1 MSGGWGVKR
10 GARVGRT
17 RDGCRAVMP
26 GKVLGRSL
34 GTLWDGWLGRAAGVG
49 LGLGI
54 VGALLSLTPGV
65 LEFDENVGLGALFAM
80 RGAVDRPAG
89 VVVVSISLDSAL
101 AVGQT
106 NELDEWPREL
116 HAKLIDRLASAGA
129 AGIAFDVLFEESRP
143 GDGDRRLAQ
152 AIREAHNVLLFE
164 RLADEPSAV
173 GTAERRVLP
182 LPELKAN
189 ALGSAPFILPKVPIR
204 VGQYW
209 TFGRAAADWPSLP
222 VVAIQAYLLGSY
234 QAFVTE
240 LEHAK
245 PGVSTGWPRT
255 RAEVVAAGR
264 LELLVETVRRAFQAE
279 PALAAAVR
287 GALDRMPPR
296 QATPLR
302 VLLDV
307 YTGQDSRYLNYYG
320 PARTVRTL
328 PYDQVENGA
337 DGLDVAGKMVFVG
350 FSETR
355 QPDQQDDFLSVFS
368 QQTGVNLSGVEVGAT
383 AFANLLDSRSLR
395 PLPMWLHL
403 TLMLLLGLLVG
414 VVLWPLRNSR
424 ALLTALLVAGAYSGF
439 AYWQFVAYSQWWPL
453 AVPLFVQLPA
463 AVALVLWRNHSDLAQ
478 QQQRVHTALGYYV
491 PTAVAR
497 RLAEQTTSMEASRQ
511 LLHGTCL
518 VTDAEQ
524 YTALAER
531 LGPDPLAGLMND
543 YYSVLFRIVE
553 EYGGE
558 ISDTAG
564 DSMIAVWATAEPDPK
579 VRERALH
586 ASVAIIE
593 RIEAFNRR
601 RPDTQLPTRIGLESG
616 ELVIGNIGAE
626 QRYEYRAIGD
636 IVNTAARIQGL
647 NGVLGTRV
655 LVSAATLPSVDS
667 QTRDVGTFLL
677 RGKRLPVRIYE
688 PLATARVAFDSSAF
702 AAFAFALAAFRGG
715 QWAEA
720 HHRFAALAQRRFD
733 DGPTRYY
740 AELAQQYLREPPAAW
755 NGAVIVTVK

>member
-1 MSGGWGVKR
+1 M
-10 GARVGRT
+10 T
-17 RDGCRAVMP
+17 

-34 GTLWDGWLGRAAGVG
+34 GSLWDGRLGRAAAVG

-54 VGALLSLTPGV
+54 IGVLLSLTPGV
-65 LEFDENVGLGALFAM
+65 LEFDENAGLGALFAM
-80 RGAVDRPAG
+80 RGAVDSPAD
-89 VVVVSISLDSAL
+89 VVVISISLDSAA

-116 HAKLIDRLASAGA
+116 HAKLIDRLALAGA
-129 AGIAFDVLFEESRP
+129 AVIAFDVLFEESRP
-143 GDGDRRLAQ
+143 GDGDGRLAQ
-152 AIREAHNVLLFE
+152 AIREAHTVLLFE
-164 RLADEPSAV
+164 RLAGEPSAV
-173 GTAERRVLP
+173 GMRERRVLP
-182 LPELKAN
+182 LPELKAG

-204 VGQYW
+204 VGQFW

-222 VVAIQAYLLGSY
+222 VVAIQAYLLDSY
-234 QAFVTE
+234 EAFVAE
-240 LEHAK
+240 LERAK
-245 PGVSTGWPRT
+245 PGVSAGWPRT
-255 RAEVVAAGR
+255 RADVVAGGR
-264 LELLVETVRRAFQAE
+264 LESLVETIRRAFQSH
-279 PALAAAVR
+279 PQLAAGVR
-287 GALDRMPPR
+287 SALDRMPLQ
-296 QATPLR
+296 QAAPLR

-307 YTGQDSRYLNYYG
+307 YAGEDSRYLNYYG
-320 PARTVRTL
+320 PARTVRTI

-337 DGLDVAGKMVFVG
+337 DGLAVAGKMVFVG

-383 AFANLLDSRSLR
+383 AFANLLDSRSLQ
-395 PLPMWLHL
+395 PLPMWVHL
-403 TLMLLLGLLVG
+403 TLVLSFGLLVG
-414 VVLWPLRNSR
+414 VALWPLRSSR
-424 ALLTALLVAGAYSGF
+424 ALLAALLLVGAYGGF
-439 AYWQFVAYSQWWPL
+439 AYWQFVVYSQWWPL

-463 AVALVLWRNHSDLAQ
+463 AVALVLWRNFRELAQ
-478 QQQRVHTALGYYV
+478 QRQRVHTALGYYV

-497 RLAEQTTSMEASRQ
+497 RLAEQSTAMEAGRQ

-531 LGPDPLAGLMND
+531 LRPDPLAALMND
-543 YYSVLFRIVE
+543 YYSVLFRVVE

-564 DSMIAVWATAEPDPK
+564 DSMVAVWATAEPDAS
-579 VRERALH
+579 VRERALR
-586 ASVAIIE
+586 ASVAMME
-593 RIEAFNRR
+593 RIDAFNRQ

-616 ELVIGNIGAE
+616 ELVVGNIGAE

-655 LVSAATLPSVDS
+655 LVSAATLPVVDS

-677 RGKRLPVRIYE
+677 RGKRLPVRVYE
-688 PLATARVAFDSSAF
+688 PLATARATFDSSAF
-702 AAFAFALAAFRGG
+702 AGFASALAAFRGG
-715 QWAEA
+715 QWMEA
-720 HHRFAALAQRRFD
+720 HERFAALAQRSD

-740 AELAQQYLREPPAAW
+740 AVLAQHYLREPPAAW